1 MIVENSTVVD
11 KYYDIYEKLNKREK
25 SLERQIERLAQFFPS
40 GIEYFT
46 SEISMPFVFYFI

>member
-25 SLERQIERLAQFFPS
+25 SLERQIERQAQFFPS